1 MHNINMQTPAQ
12 DVVHIT
18 YEDLETIEYQPQ
30 RLSDCPR
37 TTVYFQL
44 HRDDR
49 EGISISSALGNGCD
63 DLIGARIP
71 APWGAHVHAKLA
83 LRIHVSIPLNVILSD
98 THQ

>member
-63 DLIGARIP
+63 ALVGANNP
-71 APWGAHVHAKLA
+71 APWDENVSAKLS
-83 LRIHVSIPLNVILSD
+83 LRLQVSI
-98 THQ
+98 